1 MQSPHSRPLVQCL
14 ALLLYID
21 LLGSSQVLAQSGDG
35 GGAQGVEPG
44 DIGAGPGISEN
55 AGAAGPDTG
64 SVNLSRGATIAIAVV
79 VSVVVILG
87 VTMTTL
93 FFLAKKR
100 QWTMKETI
108 RRSAR
113 KVSSAV
119 KAVTTPMTP
128 KKMTFSSIE
137 KRQRNEVALKKA
149 NDELSRSL
157 SATGTKEK
165 KQKERAARGDSSSS
179 SSDRDVE
186 KGLPDSAVKIESKRD
201 EIDGERITKKD
212 KRRPRPPSVSIPS
225 SAFEMDSPKTPMWK
239 KVFGR

>member
-1 MQSPHSRPLVQCL
+1 
-14 ALLLYID
+14 
-21 LLGSSQVLAQSGDG
+21 
-35 GGAQGVEPG
+35 
-44 DIGAGPGISEN
+44 
-55 AGAAGPDTG
+55 
-64 SVNLSRGATIAIAVV
+64 
-79 VSVVVILG
+79 
-87 VTMTTL
+87 MTTL

-113 KVSSAV
+113 KVGSAV
-119 KAVTTPMTP
+119 KAVTTPITP
-128 KKMTFSSIE
+128 KKMTFSPVE

-149 NDELSRSL
+149 NDELARSG
-157 SATGTKEK
+157 AKEK
-165 KQKERAARGDSSSS
+165 QRERAQRSDSASS

-186 KGLPDSAVKIESKRD
+186 KGLPDSAVKIEAKAGTDDS
-201 EIDGERITKKD
+201 GERTGKKD

>member
-1 MQSPHSRPLVQCL
+1 MRSPHSLPLVHCL
-14 ALLLYID
+14 ALLLCLD

-44 DIGAGPGISEN
+44 DIGSGPGTSSEN

-79 VSVVVILG
+79 VSVVVVLG

-119 KAVTTPMTP
+119 KAVTTPITP
-128 KKMTFSSIE
+128 KRMTFSPVE
-137 KRQRNEVALKKA
+137 KRQRNEAALKKA
-149 NDELSRSL
+149 NDEILRSK
-157 SATGTKEK
+157 SAAGAKE
-165 KQKERAARGDSSSS
+165 KQKERTSRSDSSSS

-186 KGLPDSAVKIESKRD
+186 KGLPDSAVKVESRD
-201 EIDGERITKKD
+201 ETGGTSTTKKD
-212 KRRPRPPSVSIPS
+212 KKRPRPPSVSIPS